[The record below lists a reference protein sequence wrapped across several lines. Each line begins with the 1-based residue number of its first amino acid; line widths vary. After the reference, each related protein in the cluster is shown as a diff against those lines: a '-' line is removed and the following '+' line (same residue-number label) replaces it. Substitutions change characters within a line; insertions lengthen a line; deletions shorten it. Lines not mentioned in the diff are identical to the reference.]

1 MQRKVITHKQE
12 YTAAIWLVLFRV
24 GFFLFLV
31 LFCFGLPVFTCHLN
45 VFTCHLGLAA
55 VMP

>member
-31 LFCFGLPVFTCHLN
+31 LFCFGLPVFTCHLH